1 MPADVQQL
9 DTGAFDLQPLEECLK
24 VLPAV
29 PRNVSKESLGSDR
42 STALGSTTPSVD
54 GCSEQSQIGV
64 ESESV
69 ILTDVK
75 PHAEENQSDPAM
87 FALLAQARQL
97 GQECFKG
104 KDCLDGCSK
113 RGGWRINLLAEGLDR
128 GAAASLLG
136 FVIYRLKP
144 DVRALSVYKLAV
156 PEQYR
161 RHGYGKL
168 LMLGLVQQAKQL
180 PEIDR
185 VSLASLAGAIS
196 FYQRLGFKKLHTI
209 TEKDATD
216 TAFPGQVYMELR
228 TKGGAPASKCKKNR
242 KR

>member
-1 MPADVQQL
+1 MSGDDQQL
-9 DTGAFDLQPLEECLK
+9 DTGAVDVSALEADFK
-24 VLPAV
+24 VLLTV
-29 PRNVSKESLGSDR
+29 PRHVSKESLGSD
-42 STALGSTTPSVD
+42 STAPGSETPSVD
-54 GCSEQSQIGV
+54 ECSQEGQLDV
-64 ESESV
+64 ESNPV

-75 PHAEENQSDPAM
+75 PHAEDSQSDPAM

-97 GQECFKG
+97 GQECFKD
-104 KDCLDGCSK
+104 KDCLSGCSK
-113 RGGWRINLLAEGLDR
+113 RGGWHINLLAEGLDH

-144 DVRALSVYKLAV
+144 DVRSLSVYKLAV

-168 LMLGLVQQAKQL
+168 LMLELAQQAKQT
-180 PEIDR
+180 PDIDR

-196 FYQRLGFKKLHTI
+196 FYQRLGFKRLHTI

-228 TKGGAPASKCKKNR
+228 TRGGAQAPKGKKNR